1 MTTQHTLAGSEDC
14 TEFVG
19 KVKKDYNI
27 LKTAGANIP
36 EWLACA
42 SILHNLTDSYTQ
54 FQQIELRATT
64 LKDQTL
70 DVLTARLHAEELRI
84 KS

>member
-1 MTTQHTLAGSEDC
+1 MTIQHILAGSEDC

-27 LKTAGANIP
+27 LKIAGADVS

-42 SILHNLTDSYTQ
+42 LILHNLTDFYTQ
-54 FQQIELRATT
+54 F
-64 LKDQTL
+64 
-70 DVLTARLHAEELRI
+70 
-84 KS
+84 